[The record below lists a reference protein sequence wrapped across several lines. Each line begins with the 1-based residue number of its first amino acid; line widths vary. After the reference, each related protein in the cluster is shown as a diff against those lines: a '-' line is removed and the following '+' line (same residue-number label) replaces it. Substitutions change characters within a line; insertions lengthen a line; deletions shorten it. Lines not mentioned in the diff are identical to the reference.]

1 MGQRYLLDTN
11 ICLYFLNQTLTENGF
26 KLVGAAIDNAE
37 VALSVVTQM
46 EVLGFNF
53 PSPDEERISNE
64 FVSDLT
70 VLPLSDAV
78 VRQTIAIRKKQ
89 RIKLPDA
96 IIGATAL
103 VYGLTLVTRN
113 VSDFNSIEGL
123 NVINPFDLL

>member
-11 ICLYFLNQTLTENGF
+11 ICLYFLNQTLTEKGF
-26 KLVGAAIDNAE
+26 KLVGTAIDNAE

-53 PSPDEERISNE
+53 PSPNEEQITNE

-70 VLPLSDAV
+70 VLPLSEAV
-78 VRQTIAIRKKQ
+78 VRQTISIRKKQ
-89 RIKLPDA
+89 KIKLPDA

-103 VYGLTLVTRN
+103 VYGLTLITRN

-123 NVINPFDLL
+123 EVLNPFDL

>member
-11 ICLYFLNQTLTENGF
+11 ICLYFLNQTLTPSGF
-26 KLVGAAIDNAE
+26 NLVGAAIDNAE

-53 PSPDEERISNE
+53 PSPDEERITNE
-64 FVSDLT
+64 FVSELA
-70 VLPLSDAV
+70 VMPLSDAV
-78 VRQTIAIRKKQ
+78 VLQTIAIRKKQ

-103 VYGLTLVTRN
+103 VHGLILVTRN

-123 NVINPFDLL
+123 EVINPFDL

>member
-11 ICLYFLNQTLTENGF
+11 ICLYFLNRTLTENGF

-37 VALSVVTQM
+37 VALSVITQM

-53 PSPDEERISNE
+53 PSPDEERITNE
-64 FVSDLT
+64 FISELT
-70 VLPLSDAV
+70 VLHLSDEV
-78 VRQTIAIRKKQ
+78 VQQTIAIRKKQ

-103 VYGLTLVTRN
+103 VHGLALVTRN
-113 VSDFNSIEGL
+113 VSDFNSIDGL
-123 NVINPFDLL
+123 EVINPFDL

>member
-11 ICLYFLNQTLTENGF
+11 ICLYFLNRTLTENGF

-37 VALSVVTQM
+37 VALSVITQM

-53 PSPDEERISNE
+53 PSPDEERITNE
-64 FVSDLT
+64 FISELT
-70 VLPLSDAV
+70 VLHLSDEV
-78 VRQTIAIRKKQ
+78 VQQTIAIRKKQ

-103 VYGLTLVTRN
+103 VHELTLITRN

-123 NVINPFDLL
+123 LVINPFDL

>member
-1 MGQRYLLDTN
+1 
-11 ICLYFLNQTLTENGF
+11 LNQTLTENGF